1 MWCQSSLLRIFFY
14 QDMDFGEEIMSINHC
29 FSVYFKQP
37 FAINNCADA
46 MGFQVGLLKQYASHI
61 INMFYTSYT
70 LH

>member
-1 MWCQSSLLRIFFY
+1 
-14 QDMDFGEEIMSINHC
+14 MDFGEEIMSINHC